1 VEILQAYTRHLSL
14 IVGLFDEYRQHHAQ
28 PPNPDGARVFL
39 AERLERRDSVIF
51 FASEGSG
58 SFQRAL
64 GFAQL
69 YPSFSSVWMKRIWI
83 LNDLYVLPACR
94 RRGVAKA
101 LHERARQLA
110 VETRARGLAFSTA
123 SEDEAVRRLCQ
134 TLGYLRDENL
144 RHFFLRVDS
153 PGASSGPAQA
163 G

>member
-14 IVGLFDEYRQHHAQ
+14 IVGLFDEYRQHRAQ
-28 PPNPDGARVFL
+28 PPNPEGARVFL
-39 AERLERRDSVIF
+39 AERLERRDSLIF

-64 GFAQL
+64 GFTQL

-94 RRGVAKA
+94 RQGIARA
-101 LHERARQLA
+101 LHDRARHLA

-123 SEDEAVRRLCQ
+123 GENEAARYLCE
-134 TLGYLRDENL
+134 TLGYVRDEKL
-144 RHFFLRVDS
+144 QHFFLRVDE
-153 PGASSGPAQA
+153 
-163 G
+163 